1 MYRVITSRY
10 SLEEWTGTSIIS
22 TPWEEDLHG
31 ENVKLTSGKIVKG
44 INGIDSFSFTISP
57 LHPLYN
63 DIHDYKTLIRI
74 YNTNRRRQE
83 FIGRV
88 LYTNDDMSES
98 GEIRK
103 DVVCESFLGY
113 LCDSVQDAKD
123 KNHVWTGKSF
133 LETVLLCH
141 NGQVEKEKKITLGR
155 ISDELVNI
163 QFKSEIKRENSWEV
177 IKKTLIDVYG
187 GEISVRCSNFT
198 DSIYLD
204 YLIDE
209 KNVSSTKIAL
219 SRNMKSVSR
228 ERDPSEIVTRLIPI
242 GKDGLDITS
251 VNNGRN
257 YIEDTEAK
265 DLFGI
270 RYKAVEFNEVTSP
283 EILIQSGDEWL
294 HNNNK
299 VRVKYTVTAL
309 DLSLLGLDIDDFE
322 VKNYHPLVNPLLGID
337 DTARIIKKTIDIC
350 EEVKSSFEIGDNFE
364 TVSDIQIRRAKEV
377 NKISEA
383 IATSDFATMGDVET
397 AEANAATNAE
407 ALVNAEAE
415 RAKGV
420 EASLQTN
427 QDNIVGRVEDAE
439 NNISSFALTI
449 NGFETRVEDAESN
462 ISILTQTVNG
472 FNARVENAEGWIA
485 DLQIEVDNISASVT
499 DGVTSAELA
508 LVIENGVAK
517 ISANADKI
525 DLQTGEITITGDWF
539 TLTKT
544 GGLTC
549 QYATVK
555 DAAVTGTFTHTNN
568 GSTVTIDKGY
578 VSIVNGGAFLN
589 IGAAT
594 TSMGSTR
601 GYIRGG
607 TTGNTG
613 NGIYFFDD
621 GLYLNGSA
629 YANAPIATTSDADK
643 KNSITA
649 LSESYSALFDNLLPR
664 LYKYNDG
671 TSNRIHVGF
680 IAQEV
685 EAAINAAGL
694 TSLDFAGFVKSD
706 EQEAYYL
713 RYEEF
718 IALCVH
724 EIQSLKKEIG
734 ELKNNG

>member
-1 MYRVITSRY
+1 MYRT
-10 SLEEWTGTSIIS
+10 IIVDS
-22 TPWEEDLHG
+22 QADYPWEMSLHD
-31 ENVKLTSGKIVKG
+31 EKVKLSSGKIVKG

-57 LHPLYN
+57 LHPLFN
-63 DIHDYKTLIRI
+63 DILDYRTHIRI
-74 YNTNRRRQE
+74 VNTNRNRQE

-98 GEIRK
+98 GEIKK
-103 DVVCESFLGY
+103 DVVCESYLGF
-113 LCDSVQDAKD
+113 LCDSVQDAKSKD
-123 KNHVWTGKSF
+123 TDWTIKSF
-133 LETVLLCH
+133 LQYVLGYH
-141 NGQVEKEKKITLGR
+141 NNQVEYEKNITLGNV
-155 ISDELVNI
+155 SAELENI
-163 QFKSEIKRENSWEV
+163 QFKGEIRRENTWDT

-187 GEISVRCSNFT
+187 GEIAIRCSGFG
-198 DSIYLD
+198 SRIYLD
-204 YLIDE
+204 YLVDE

-228 ERDPSEIVTRLIPI
+228 ERDPSDIVTRLIPI

-251 VNNGRN
+251 ENGGKN

-265 DLFGI
+265 NLFGI
-270 RYKAVEFNEVTSP
+270 RYKCVEFSEVTSP
-283 EILIQSGDEWL
+283 EKLMESGDEWL

-322 VKNYHPLVNPLLGID
+322 VKNYHPLINPLMGID

-364 TVSDIQIRRAKEV
+364 TVSEIQIRRAREV
-377 NKISEA
+377 NQIVNALASDY
-383 IATSDFATMGDVET
+383 ATIEDVE
-397 AEANAATNAE
+397 EAA
-407 ALVNAEAE
+407 ALVEEEAK

-427 QDNIVGRVEDAE
+427 QDNIAARVETAE
-439 NNISSFALTI
+439 GDISSLEVTVGGLKSTVQSQNGNISA
-449 NGFETRVEDAESN
+449 
-462 ISILTQTVNG
+462 LTQTVNG
-472 FNARVENAEGWIA
+472 FEARVENAEGDIST
-485 DLQIEVDNISASVT
+485 LTQTVDSISATVSDHTGSISALAIKVNEISASVG

-508 LVIENGVAK
+508 LTIGTDGVAR
-517 ISANADKI
+517 ISANADEI
-525 DLQTGEITITGDWF
+525 ALTGNKVSITSNYF

-549 QYATVK
+549 QYATLNEAK
-555 DAAVTGTFTHTNN
+555 VTSVAS
-568 GSTVTIDKGY
+568 GSTVTIDQGY
-578 VSIVNGGAFLN
+578 ISIKNGGAFLN

-594 TSMGSTR
+594 TSMGQTR

-607 TTGNTG
+607 TSTG
-613 NGIYFFDD
+613 NGIYFFED
-621 GLYLNGSA
+621 GLYLNGNA
-629 YANAPIATTSDADK
+629 YANAPIATTSDASK
-643 KNSITA
+643 KNSIISI
-649 LSESYSALFDNLLPR
+649 SERYSALFDNLMPR

-671 TSNRIHVGF
+671 TSNRVHVGF

-685 EAAINAAGL
+685 EEAINAAGL
-694 TSLDFAGFVKSD
+694 TSLDFAGFIKSD
-706 EQEAYYL
+706 EQEAYFL

>member
-1 MYRVITSRY
+1 MYKTFIVDSQADY
-10 SLEEWTGTSIIS
+10 
-22 TPWEEDLHG
+22 PWEESLHD
-31 ENVKLTSGKIVKG
+31 EKVKLSSGKIVKG

-57 LHPLYN
+57 LHPLFN
-63 DIHDYKTLIRI
+63 DILDYRTHIRI
-74 YNTNRRRQE
+74 VNTNRNRQE

-98 GEIRK
+98 GEIKK
-103 DVVCESFLGY
+103 DVVCESYLGF
-113 LCDSVQDAKD
+113 LCDSVQDAKSKD
-123 KNHVWTGKSF
+123 TDWTIKSF
-133 LETVLLCH
+133 LQYVLGYH
-141 NGQVEKEKKITLGR
+141 NNQVEYEKNITLGNV
-155 ISDELVNI
+155 SAELENI
-163 QFKSEIKRENSWEV
+163 QFKGEIRRENTWDT

-187 GEISVRCSNFT
+187 GEIAIRCSGFG
-198 DSIYLD
+198 SRIYLD
-204 YLIDE
+204 YLVDE

-322 VKNYHPLVNPLLGID
+322 VKNYHPLLNPLMGID

-364 TVSDIQIRRAKEV
+364 SVSDIQIRRAKEI
-377 NKISEA
+377 NKLSNA
-383 IATSDFATMGDVET
+383 LASDYATIEDVE
-397 AEANAATNAE
+397 NAE
-407 ALVNAEAE
+407 ALVEAEAE

-420 EASLQTN
+420 EATLQIN
-427 QDNIVGRVEDAE
+427 QDNIVGRVETAE
-439 NNISSFALTI
+439 GKVSTLTQTV
-449 NGFETRVEDAESN
+449 NGFETRVENAEGAVST
-462 ISILTQTVNG
+462 LTQTVNG
-472 FNARVENAEGWIA
+472 FETRVENAEGKVSTLTQTVNGFDARVENAEG
-485 DLQIEVDNISASVT
+485 NISALSVRVNQIAASV
-499 DGVTSAELA
+499 GNGITSADLA
-508 LVIENGVAK
+508 LTIGDDGIAR
-517 ISANADKI
+517 ISASAE
-525 DLQTGEITITGDWF
+525 EIQITGNRIKITSDYF
-539 TLTKT
+539 NLNKN
-544 GGLTC
+544 GGLTAK
-549 QYATVK
+549 YATLEECK
-555 DAAVTGTFTHTNN
+555 VTSIAS
-568 GSTVTIDKGY
+568 GSTVTIDGGY
-578 VSIVNGGAFLN
+578 ISIKNGGAFLN

-594 TSMGSTR
+594 TSTGQTR

-607 TTGNTG
+607 TSTG
-613 NGIYFFDD
+613 NGIYFFED
-621 GLYLNGSA
+621 GLYLNGRA
-629 YANAPIATTSDADK
+629 YANAPIATTSDAGK

-649 LSESYSALFDNLLPR
+649 ISESYSALFDNLLPR

-694 TSLDFAGFVKSD
+694 SSLDFAGFVKSD